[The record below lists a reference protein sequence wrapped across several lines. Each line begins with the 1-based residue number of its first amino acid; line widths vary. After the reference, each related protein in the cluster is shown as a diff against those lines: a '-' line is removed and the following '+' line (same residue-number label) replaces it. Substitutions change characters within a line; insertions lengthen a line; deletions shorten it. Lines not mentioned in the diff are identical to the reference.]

1 MSKNNEVQYTLVY
14 DGGGKSNLATTIN
27 MSSNSSSEAERK
39 IRETNNLTSNVREV
53 QIREVK
59 ER

>member
-1 MSKNNEVQYTLVY
+1 MSKNYEVQYTLVY
-14 DGGGKSNLATTIN
+14 EGGGKSNLATTVN

>member
-1 MSKNNEVQYTLVY
+1 MSKNYEVQYTLVY

>member
-1 MSKNNEVQYTLVY
+1 MSKNYEVQYTLVY
-14 DGGGKSNLATTIN
+14 EGGGKSNLATTIN

-39 IRETNNLTSNVREV
+39 IRDTNNLTSNVREV